1 RKPFMDKSTEKI
13 IGYLQQRVTVTES
26 EALEFAGMFQE
37 KKVRKKQFLVQ
48 PDFVA
53 RHRYYI
59 IDGALRSFIVDDN
72 GQETT
77 IALAIDDWWITDY
90 NSYIYQQPATLFVEA
105 VSNATV
111 LQLSYENEQQLKTS
125 NPKFETFFRI
135 IAARGL
141 AAQQRRIITNLT
153 QNAEQRYESF
163 VQKYPKFVNSIPQ
176 YIIASFL
183 GMSTEFLSKIRNNK
197 VNKKS

>member
-1 RKPFMDKSTEKI
+1 MDKSTEKI

-135 IAARGL
+135 IAERGL

>member
-1 RKPFMDKSTEKI
+1 MDKSTERI
-13 IGYLQQRVTVTES
+13 INFLQQRVSVTES
-26 EALEFAGMFQE
+26 EAQEFAGMFQE
-37 KKVRKKQFLVQ
+37 KKFRKKQFVVQ

-59 IDGALRSFIVDDN
+59 LDGALRSFIVDDN

-77 IALAIDDWWITDY
+77 IALAIADWWITDY

-111 LQLSYENEQQLKTS
+111 LQLSYENEQKLKAS
-125 NPKFETFFRI
+125 NPKFQAFFCI
-135 IAARGL
+135 IAERGL
-141 AAQQRRIITNLT
+141 AAQQRRIMTNLT
-153 QNAEQRYESF
+153 HNAEQRYESF
-163 VQKYPKFVNSIPQ
+163 VQKYPGFVHSIPQ

-197 VNKKS
+197 LNKKS

>member
-1 RKPFMDKSTEKI
+1 MDSPTQKI
-13 IGYLQQRVTVTES
+13 ITFLRQRVDVS
-26 EALEFAGMFQE
+26 DAEALEFATMFQE
-37 KKVRKKQFLVQ
+37 KKLRKKQFVIQ

-59 IDGALRSFIVDDN
+59 IDGTLRSFIVDDN

-111 LQLSYENEQQLKTS
+111 LQLSYENEQQLKSS

-135 IAARGL
+135 IAERGL

-153 QNAEQRYESF
+153 QNAEQRYENF
-163 VQKYPKFVNSIPQ
+163 VQKYPQFVNSIPQ

-183 GMSTEFLSKIRNNK
+183 GMSTEFLSRIRNKK
-197 VNKKS
+197 VSKKS

>member
-1 RKPFMDKSTEKI
+1 MDKSTERI
-13 IGYLQQRVTVTES
+13 IEFLQQRVSVTES
-26 EALEFAGMFQE
+26 EALEFAGMFQ
-37 KKVRKKQFLVQ
+37 KKKFRKKQFVVQ

-59 IDGALRSFIVDDN
+59 LEGALRSFIVDDS

-111 LQLSYENEQQLKTS
+111 LQLSYENEQKLKAS
-125 NPKFETFFRI
+125 NSKFQAFFCI
-135 IAARGL
+135 IAERGL
-141 AAQQRRIITNLT
+141 AAQQRRIMTNLT

-163 VQKYPKFVNSIPQ
+163 VKKYPGFVLTIPQ

-197 VNKKS
+197 LTKKS

>member
-1 RKPFMDKSTEKI
+1 MDNSKKRI
-13 IGYLQQRVTVTES
+13 IDFLQQRVSVTES

-37 KKVRKKQFLVQ
+37 KKFRKKQFVVQ

-59 IDGALRSFIVDDN
+59 LDGALRSFIVDDN

-111 LQLSYENEQQLKTS
+111 LQLSHENEQKLKAS
-125 NPKFETFFRI
+125 NPKFQAFFCI
-135 IAARGL
+135 IAERGL

-163 VQKYPKFVNSIPQ
+163 VQRYPKFVNSVPQ
-176 YIIASFL
+176 YIVASFL
-183 GMSTEFLSKIRNNK
+183 GMSTEFLSKIRNK
-197 VNKKS
+197 KLGKKS